1 MDEGKKEELNNSFDL
16 NEIDVLKNEN
26 MILKKDLDF
35 FKSKSEEN
43 FDLYLRAKAE
53 IDNIRK
59 RTDREIDN
67 ILKHSNKKI
76 ILDLLPLMDSLDSC
90 LKNDNTDK
98 DREGLLIFQ
107 KMLKNIFL
115 KNDVSVIEAS
125 CNSDFDPLKHEVVS
139 TIYDSKFDNKISDV
153 LQTGYMLND
162 KVLRYS
168 KVIVFKKN

>member
-1 MDEGKKEELNNSFDL
+1 MDEGNKEKLSEFSDL
-16 NEIDVLKNEN
+16 SEVDILKNEN
-26 MILKKDLDF
+26 VNLKKDLDF

-53 IDNIRK
+53 IDNVRK

-115 KNDVSVIEAS
+115 SNNVNVIDAFCE
-125 CNSDFDPLKHEVVS
+125 SDFDPLKHEVVA
-139 TIYDSKFDNKISDV
+139 TISNSEVDNKISEV

-168 KVIVFKKN
+168 KVIVLKKN

>member
-1 MDEGKKEELNNSFDL
+1 MDEEK
-16 NEIDVLKNEN
+16 NEINNYSDLSDFDVLKKEN
-26 MILKKDLDF
+26 ISLKKDLDF

-59 RTDREIDN
+59 RTDKEIDN
-67 ILKHSNKKI
+67 ILKYSNKKI

-90 LKNDNTDK
+90 LKNNNTDK

-107 KMLKNIFL
+107 KMLKNIFI
-115 KNDVSVIEAS
+115 KNNVNVIDADYE
-125 CNSDFDPLKHEVVS
+125 SDFDPLKHEVVS
-139 TIYDSKFDNKISDV
+139 TLNDSNIDNKISEV

-162 KVLRYS
+162 QVLRYA